1 MTVSTPPSPK
11 LLSLMSKQKLLV
23 DTHYLIWDMMGHH
36 RFTPTIEKKIKR
48 HQGHCYFS
56 TISYWELGMLVGKGR
71 IEMPVTLTQ
80 FFDDLIKKR
89 HYKPLPLSP
98 QVADHTR
105 KFANTFHG
113 DPADRIIV
121 ATALEHNAVVL
132 TADEKIRA
140 LNYLETY

>member
-1 MTVSTPPSPK
+1 
-11 LLSLMSKQKLLV
+11 
-23 DTHYLIWDMMGHH
+23 
-36 RFTPTIEKKIKR
+36 
-48 HQGHCYFS
+48 
-56 TISYWELGMLVGKGR
+56 MLVGKGR

-113 DPADRIIV
+113 DPADNIIV